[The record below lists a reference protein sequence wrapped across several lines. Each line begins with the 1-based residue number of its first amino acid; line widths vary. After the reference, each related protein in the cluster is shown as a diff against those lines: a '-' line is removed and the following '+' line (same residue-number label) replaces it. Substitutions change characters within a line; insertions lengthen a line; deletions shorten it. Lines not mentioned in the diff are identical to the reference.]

1 MGTALDG
8 VRVLEVGTRLGVA
21 SAGLALAAMGADVV
35 QVRFADRDVPAA
47 ESLYYDRGR
56 RRVEAAD
63 AVGELAAH
71 ADVIVTDLAE
81 PPAALSGEQVLVTIR
96 SLGAHGPNSHYRMTD
111 LTEWASGGLAQITR
125 RPHSDERYVPVL
137 PPGRQPQL
145 LAGLAAATAVIA
157 ARRLARRE
165 QRPVTADVS
174 VQEVVAAMLHGIY
187 PNYVWNNIITGHPST
202 ASTALGWLLP
212 ANDGDVYIRTLDPRQ
227 WDALTAW
234 VDDDAVAALG
244 VDPDS
249 RLANNDAIG
258 LLMTPWSAARSRH
271 EILEEGQRRRVPVA
285 LPRSLDDVLA
295 WQQLKARG
303 VWRLA
308 DNGATVPRVPLLEP
322 PAWRP
327 TTTTTA
333 AAVAGAWGS
342 SR

>member
-1 MGTALDG
+1 MVTALDG

-21 SAGLALAAMGADVV
+21 SAGLALTALGADVV
-35 QVRFADRDVPAA
+35 QVVFADRDVPTA

-56 RRVEAAD
+56 LRVEAAAD
-63 AVGELAAH
+63 LADLAAC
-71 ADVIVTDLAE
+71 ADVIVTDLDE
-81 PPAALSGEQVLVTIR
+81 TPVLHGEQVLVTIR
-96 SLGAHGPNSHYRMTD
+96 SLGASGPNAHYRMTD
-111 LTEWASGGLAQITR
+111 LTEWAAGGLAQVTR
-125 RPHSDERYVPVL
+125 RPHSDERYVPML

-157 ARRLARRE
+157 GRRWARRE
-165 QRPVTADVS
+165 HRTVVADVS

-212 ANDGDVYIRTLDPRQ
+212 ASDGDVYIRTLDPRQ

-234 VDDDAVAALG
+234 VDDEAVAALG

-258 LLMTPWSAARSRH
+258 LLLTPWSAARRRH
-271 EILEEGQRRRVPVA
+271 EILEEGQRRRIPVA

-295 WQQLKARG
+295 WQHLKARG
-303 VWRLA
+303 VWRIT
-308 DNGATVPRVPLLEP
+308 DDGATVPRVPMLEP

-327 TTTTTA
+327 VETASAATIA
-333 AAVAGAWGS
+333 AAWM